1 MGSLTSTLRVVRSGR
16 QSNLASRQQVAKD
29 CSLFPNQSIVGEIT
43 REIDDGA
50 GGNLR
55 GNEACAAAERVSRN
69 PGGAARPM

>member
-55 GNEACAAAERVSRN
+55 GNEACAAAERLVEILVVLR
-69 PGGAARPM
+69 GR